1 MTIRG
6 NWTIALLAGLG
17 LSLCLNLFVAGLL
30 VGRGVWHPPPP
41 HHGDRGIERFFGDL
55 PDPARHEMRSRFDA
69 RKPEMRERFDA
80 MRAARDQ
87 IAAAIRAPE
96 LDEDALR
103 QAFAELRARNTAAQ
117 ALMHDIVIEAVRT
130 LPPEVRAEWEPRW
143 RGRRHHRDRDD
154 D

>member
-6 NWTIALLAGLG
+6 NWAIAALAGLG

-30 VGRGVWHPPPP
+30 VGRGAWHLPPP
-41 HHGDRGIERFFGDL
+41 HHMDRGFERFFGDM
-55 PDPARHEMRSRFDA
+55 PAPARRELRSRFDA
-69 RKPEMRERFDA
+69 HRPEMRADFDA
-80 MRAARDQ
+80 IRAAREQ
-87 IAAAIRAPE
+87 VAAAIRAPK

-117 ALMHDIVIEAVRT
+117 ALMHGIVIEAVRAM
-130 LPPEVRAEWEPRW
+130 PPEVRKEWEPRW
-143 RGRRHHRDRDD
+143 RGRHRHREDD